1 MSVEFVDNSDAVLDK
16 LQASKRRGLLRCG
29 LTGDGYAKDLCAVDT
44 GLLRNSTTHALSGEA
59 PAITT
64 YRSDDGSTSG
74 SYSGVAPDD
83 GELSVYIG
91 TNVNYGPNVELGT
104 TKQKA
109 QPFLKPAVANHAQTY
124 KNIMEDE
131 LKNA

>member
-1 MSVEFVDNSDAVLDK
+1 MSVEFVDNSEEVLDAMK
-16 LQASKRRGLLRCG
+16 GAILRGLERCG
-29 LTGDGYAKDLCAVDT
+29 MQAEGYAKDLCAVDT

-91 TNVNYGPNVELGT
+91 TNVDYGPNVELGT